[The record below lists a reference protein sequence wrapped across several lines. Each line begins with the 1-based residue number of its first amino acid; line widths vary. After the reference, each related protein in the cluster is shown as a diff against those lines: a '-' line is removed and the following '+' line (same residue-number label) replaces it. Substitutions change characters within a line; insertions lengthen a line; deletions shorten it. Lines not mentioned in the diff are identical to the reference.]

1 MTSTTTIDR
10 TSPIPLYFQLKQ
22 ILLEQ
27 IDTGTWQ
34 PGDLIPGE
42 QDLQDTYGLSR
53 TTVRQTLA
61 DLVHE
66 GRLYRQRGRGTF
78 VTQPK
83 FAHDP
88 NVRPGAA
95 EYIHSE
101 GLTPGWEVISADWEA
116 NPPDGVCKKLQ
127 VPEDARVFRI
137 HRLRLANDKPIG
149 YHYAYVPES
158 IVPHLNLDK
167 LIEGGSLRYL
177 RNAPQMHN
185 SVAQRA
191 IEATAANGPE
201 VQLLS
206 ATIGEPILTIERL
219 IIAEDGT
226 PIELLWAAYLGN
238 RFKYQVT
245 I

>member
-1 MTSTTTIDR
+1 MTLSIDR

-22 ILLEQ
+22 ILLEE
-27 IDTGTWQ
+27 IDAGTWT

-42 QDLQDTYGLSR
+42 QELQDTYGLSR

-66 GRLYRQRGRGTF
+66 GRLHRQRGRGTF
-78 VTQPK
+78 VTRPK

-88 NVRPGAA
+88 KIRPGAA

-101 GLTPGWEVISADWEA
+101 GLTPGWKVLSADWIAE
-116 NPPDGVCKKLQ
+116 PPEGVREKLQ
-127 VPEDARVFRI
+127 VAKNARIFRI
-137 HRLRLANDKPIG
+137 HRLRLANEEPIG
-149 YHYAYVPES
+149 YHFAYIPEF
-158 IVPHLNLDK
+158 IEPHLNLEK
-167 LIEGGSLRYL
+167 LTEGGSLRYL

-185 SVAQRA
+185 SVAQRT
-191 IEATAANGPE
+191 IEATSANGPE
-201 VQLLS
+201 VELLG
-206 ATIGEPILTIERL
+206 AAVGEPILTIERL
-219 IIAEDGT
+219 IIAEDTT

>member
-1 MTSTTTIDR
+1 MTPTIDR

-27 IDTGTWQ
+27 IDAGTWQ

-42 QDLQDTYGLSR
+42 QELQDTYGLSR

-66 GRLYRQRGRGTF
+66 GRLHRQRGRGTF

-101 GLTPGWEVISADWEA
+101 GLTPGWEVISSDWVTD
-116 NPPDGVCKKLQ
+116 PPEGVRAKLK
-127 VPEDARVFRI
+127 VSEDTRIFRI
-137 HRLRLANDKPIG
+137 NRLRLANNEPIG
-149 YHYAYVPES
+149 YHFAYVPEFV
-158 IVPHLNLDK
+158 VPQLNLDK
-167 LIEGGSLRYL
+167 LTEGGSLRYL

-201 VQLLS
+201 VQLLKAS
-206 ATIGEPILTIERL
+206 TGDPILTIERL

-226 PIELLWAAYLGN
+226 PIELLWAAYLGD